1 MILEIVK
8 KYLKPEE
15 ILLITSNFGSNDS
28 SDLDIYCVTSAKS
41 SVHIFN
47 NENSVWTE
55 LFIDSLDDLNK
66 KIENMDEIAMNFIRE
81 MGLVYGDRALFD
93 NLRSKIERC
102 VTNYKI
108 PEKRKNLI
116 KYRIK
121 VLLTKYLK
129 PNKDNIETQS
139 KFIINSLSYPL
150 IQLALEHYNIF
161 PSSPKKWILQLKN
174 NIPTKEFDNIQIF
187 IDGKADKT
195 LVTELCE
202 KYAGCL
208 ADIELDKDKNND
220 FTFLS

>member
-8 KYLKPEE
+8 KYLRPEE
-15 ILLITSNFGSNDS
+15 ILLITSNVGSGDS

-41 SVHIFN
+41 SVHIFK

-66 KIENMDEIAMNFIRE
+66 KIENMDEIAMNFIHE
-81 MGLVYGDRALFD
+81 MDFVYGDRILFNELND
-93 NLRSKIERC
+93 KIGKRIR
-102 VTNYKI
+102 NYKI

-129 PNKDNIETQS
+129 PCKNNIETQNR
-139 KFIINSLSYPL
+139 FIINSLSYPL
-150 IQLALEHYNIF
+150 IQLVLEYHKIF
-161 PSSPKKWILQLKN
+161 PSSPKRWIVQ
-174 NIPTKEFDNIQIF
+174 IRDHVPAKEFNDIQRF
-187 IDGKADKT
+187 IDGNADDV
-195 LVTELCE
+195 LILALCE

-208 ADIELDKDKNND
+208 ADIELDKEKNND
-220 FTFLS
+220 LTFLS